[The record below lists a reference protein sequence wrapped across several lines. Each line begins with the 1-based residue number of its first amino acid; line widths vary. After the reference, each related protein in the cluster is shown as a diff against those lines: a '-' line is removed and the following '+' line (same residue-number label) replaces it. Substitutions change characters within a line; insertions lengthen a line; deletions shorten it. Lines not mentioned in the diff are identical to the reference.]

1 MKILLIVPA
10 LVVLSGALNCQAD
23 PVSAGPSERPSA
35 AMSTM
40 PSLEQRAAPAPAASP
55 KKKPLQKK
63 KVEIKSK
70 VSKSSAA
77 KGKKSNL
84 PPILLQVQ
92 TAYAKAG
99 TLFAEFT
106 QTKESVGMGT
116 TTTSSGRIAI
126 KRPNKIRWETLSP
139 DPNLLVSDGVKAW
152 YYTPPFDSSEHGQVT
167 ETLASRVRTRLANA
181 ILSGDFSGSDLKIK
195 TIKPNFFSIVP
206 KAGTAANVKEAK
218 VAVDPSQKT
227 ITDITII
234 YDDGNH
240 TEIKLTNIK
249 LGAKLGDDVF
259 VFQAPPNTDHVKE

>member
-1 MKILLIVPA
+1 
-10 LVVLSGALNCQAD
+10 
-23 PVSAGPSERPSA
+23 
-35 AMSTM
+35 M

-195 TIKPNFFSIVP
+195 TIKPDFFSIVP
-206 KAGTAANVKEAK
+206 KAGSAANVKEAK